1 MGSADEPI
9 RPNSGALPPVNPT
22 LERASGSI
30 DIDVDA
36 FSMTVR
42 SERDLESP
50 VPTVRRPREP
60 IPGPSSE
67 LERFDDRGEI
77 ARGGMGAVHLVFD
90 RHLERHEA
98 MKLLAA
104 DAEGAMSEEHVERA
118 RARFLDEAR
127 ITGLLDHP
135 NIVPIYDI
143 GLRADGTPAFITMKL
158 IQGDTFSAWLERLG
172 EQRFTSPD
180 LERVVGA
187 LVKMCDA
194 LAFAHSRGVV
204 HCDLKPANVMIG
216 SHGQV
221 FVMDWGLA
229 LVLPGSSVRR
239 RTRPAEP
246 GAILGTPAY
255 MAPEQ
260 ARGKTAAI
268 DARTDVYGLGGMLYR
283 TLTDRPPHVAS
294 SLAET
299 LRLAREGVVI
309 PPEEIT
315 RRRLPAELCRIC
327 LKALAP
333 APEDRYASMEE
344 LGRDLEAFL
353 RGGGWMPTRF
363 VPAGA
368 VVVREGEPG
377 DAAYVIV
384 DGMCA
389 VTKVAGGQTLTLRL
403 LGPGDVFGETAVIT
417 AGPRSATVVARTD
430 VTLKVVTAETLE
442 LELSRNAWLRRF
454 IEALAQRFR
463 DHDAKL
469 GELRARSADPG

>member
-1 MGSADEPI
+1 MGSSDESTRRQRREVP
-9 RPNSGALPPVNPT
+9 LVNPT
-22 LERASGSI
+22 VEGGSSSI
-30 DIDVDA
+30 HVDIDA
-36 FSMTVR
+36 FSMTIR
-42 SERDLESP
+42 SEAGIEPASP
-50 VPTVRRPREP
+50 STRRIREP
-60 IPGPSSE
+60 LEAPSPE

-90 RHLERHEA
+90 RRLERHEA

-104 DAEGAMSEEHVERA
+104 DAEGAMSIEQAERA

-127 ITGLLDHP
+127 VTGQLDHP
-135 NIVPIYDI
+135 NIVPIYDM
-143 GLRADGTPAFITMKL
+143 GLRADGTPAFITMKM

-172 EQRFTSPD
+172 ERRFTSPE

-187 LVKMCDA
+187 VVKICDA
-194 LAFAHSRGVV
+194 LAFAHGRGVI

-229 LVLPGSSVRR
+229 MVMPGSSVRR
-239 RTRPAEP
+239 RGRPAEP

-260 ARGKTAAI
+260 ARGKIAAI
-268 DARTDVYGLGGMLYR
+268 DARTDIYGLGGMLYR
-283 TLTDRPPHVAS
+283 VLTDRPPHVAS
-294 SLAET
+294 TLLET
-299 LRLAREGVVI
+299 LRLAREGVVQ
-309 PPEEIT
+309 PPEEVT
-315 RRRLPAELCRIC
+315 QRRLPAELCRIC

-333 APEDRYASMEE
+333 APEDRYASMDE
-344 LGRDLEAFL
+344 LRGDLEGFL
-353 RGGGWMPTRF
+353 RGGAWMPTRF
-363 VPAGA
+363 VPAGSFI
-368 VVVREGEPG
+368 VREGEPG

-389 VTKVAGGQTLTLRL
+389 VTKVVDAQTVTLRV

-430 VTLKVVTAETLE
+430 VTLKVVTAETLD

-454 IEALAQRFR
+454 VEALAQRFR
-463 DHDAKL
+463 DHDVEL
-469 GELRARSADPG
+469 SELRARAR